1 MKDINKVNLAT
12 NNYAAFGQPV
22 IYERSNLFSQIKVK
36 YIGKIER
43 KKIHR
48 K

>member
-22 IYERSNLFSQIKVK
+22 IYEHSNLFSQIKVK